1 MTRGKVEMRLVE
13 SARGRAAT
21 CGRRTKGLQ
30 NKARELATLCAVPV
44 ALVCLAAGAG
54 APPLVW
60 ESEEGVLERYRR
72 AVPPEVR
79 AQHTHRGYLEAELG
93 KERAKLARVRHGCP
107 AALAD
112 WDPALNDVTLDQA
125 RELLE
130 AIDAALRAAG
140 DRMEALG
147 VPADGGHGRIDEQI
161 APDASDDAVMPQQL
175 AQGGGVPCTGS
186 NPVDLDMDAAGF
198 ELQMVPWHGGNN
210 DGLLG
215 EDRFQMQPGCGFQC
229 IGGGNYSGT
238 VDETL
243 ALGSGNA
250 GYDWTDLTM
259 WHTGELRDAV
269 LPLGNYPA
277 FADCTPAPEYSAQ
290 VVAGGDYMKTL
301 PTGYGYPMAMG
312 VGNNF
317 TLGSNYTARWQVEES
332 HRSGTSTMSAAPS
345 PQCSDPGT
353 RSSGQVFHYLH

>member
-1 MTRGKVEMRLVE
+1 
-13 SARGRAAT
+13 
-21 CGRRTKGLQ
+21 
-30 NKARELATLCAVPV
+30 
-44 ALVCLAAGAG
+44 
-54 APPLVW
+54 
-60 ESEEGVLERYRR
+60 
-72 AVPPEVR
+72 
-79 AQHTHRGYLEAELG
+79 
-93 KERAKLARVRHGCP
+93 
-107 AALAD
+107 
-112 WDPALNDVTLDQA
+112 
-125 RELLE
+125 
-130 AIDAALRAAG
+130 
-140 DRMEALG
+140 
-147 VPADGGHGRIDEQI
+147 
-161 APDASDDAVMPQQL
+161 MPQQL

-229 IGGGNYSGT
+229 IGGGNYSGA

-332 HRSGTSTMSAAPS
+332 HRSGTSTIEGEVEEDSIQQQHNGVVVVVEERARREGEVEEDSIQQQHNGVVVVEECDSPEKLWPYSTSPS
-345 PQCSDPGT
+345 SRHLYCRDMAGGHQNWAK
-353 RSSGQVFHYLH
+353 